1 MTQSFFDVK
10 LKENLAKSSPLAERM
25 RPSSLEE
32 FIGQEHIIGKNKL
45 LYRMISADKISSLIL
60 YGPPGSGKTTLAR
73 IIATTTKGEFAQI
86 NAVTGGVGDI
96 KELVK
101 NASNTLGMYS
111 KRTIVFIDE
120 IHRFNKSQQDA
131 LLPSVENGTIILIG
145 ATTENPYFEIN
156 SALISRSTVFE
167 LKKLTYNDVRNVILQ
182 ALNDKTKG
190 LGNYDITLS
199 EEALN
204 HWANVANGD
213 CRTALNAL
221 ELAFLTT
228 PKDENGKITIDLE
241 IAEECIQ
248 KRSVNYDKSGS
259 EHYDTIS
266 AFIKSMRGSSPDAAL
281 YYLAKMLYCGEDPK
295 FIARRMIIF
304 ASEDVSNA
312 DPMALEV
319 AVNVFKAVEIIG
331 MPECRINLAQGVCY
345 LACAPKSNASYL
357 AMAKAL
363 SDIKKYP
370 TAEIP
375 LHLRNAVYEGQKK
388 SGVGV
393 GYQYP
398 HNFDNHWVAQEYM
411 PKGFEGR
418 VYYEATEQGYEKK
431 FKDYLEMIKNEYN
444 KECAK
449 EK

>member
-45 LYRMISADKISSLIL
+45 LYRMINADKISSLIL

-73 IIATTTKGEFAQI
+73 IIATTTKSEFAQI

-167 LKKLTYNDVRNVILQ
+167 LKKLTYNDVKNVILQ

-444 KECAK
+444 KECTK

>member
-1 MTQSFFDVK
+1 MTQSFFDAK

-45 LYRMISADKISSLIL
+45 LYRMINADKISSLIL

-73 IIATTTKGEFAQI
+73 IIATTTKSEFAQI

-228 PKDENGKITIDLE
+228 PKDGNGKITIDLE

>member
-1 MTQSFFDVK
+1 MAQSFFDMQ
-10 LKENLAKSSPLAERM
+10 LNDNLAKSAPLAERM
-25 RPSSLEE
+25 RPESLEE

-45 LYRMISADKISSLIL
+45 LYRMINADKISSLIL

-73 IIATTTKGEFAQI
+73 IIAATTKSEFAQI

-101 NASNTLGMYS
+101 NASNALSMYS

-167 LKKLTYNDVRNVILQ
+167 LKKLTFSDVKKVIMQ
-182 ALNDKTKG
+182 AICDRTKG
-190 LGNYDITLS
+190 LGEYDIDIS
-199 EEALN
+199 DDALD

-228 PKDENGKITIDLE
+228 PKDENGRIVIDME
-241 IAEECIQ
+241 VAEECIQ

-266 AFIKSMRGSSPDAAL
+266 AFIKSMRGSSPDGAL

-304 ASEDVSNA
+304 ASEDISNA

-319 AVNVFKAVEIIG
+319 AINVFKAVEIIG
-331 MPECRINLAQGVCY
+331 MPECRINLAHGVCY

-357 AMAKAL
+357 AIAKAT

-375 LHLRNAVYEGQKK
+375 LHLRNAVYDGQKK
-388 SGVGV
+388 AGVGV
-393 GYQYP
+393 GYKYP
-398 HNFDNHWVAQEYM
+398 HNFENHWVRQEYM
-411 PKGFEGR
+411 PIGFEGR
-418 VYYEATEQGYEKK
+418 VYYEPTQQGYEKK

-444 KECAK
+444 IECTK

>member
-45 LYRMISADKISSLIL
+45 LYRMINADKISSLIL

-73 IIATTTKGEFAQI
+73 IIATTTKSEFAQI

-167 LKKLTYNDVRNVILQ
+167 LKKLTYNDVRKVILQ

-444 KECAK
+444 KECTK

>member
-1 MTQSFFDVK
+1 MSQSFFDMK
-10 LKENLAKSSPLAERM
+10 LKDNLAKSAPLAERM
-25 RPSSLEE
+25 RPTSLEE
-32 FIGQEHIIGKNKL
+32 FIGQEHIVGKNKL
-45 LYRMISADKISSLIL
+45 LYRMINADKISSLIL

-73 IIATTTKGEFAQI
+73 IIASTTKSEFAQI

-101 NASNTLGMYS
+101 NASNALSMYS

-167 LKKLTYNDVRNVILQ
+167 LKKLNYTDVKNVIIQ
-182 ALNDKTKG
+182 AINDKTKG
-190 LGNYDITLS
+190 LGNFNIEIT
-199 EEALN
+199 EDALN

-213 CRTALNAL
+213 CRSALNAL

-228 PKDENGKITIDLE
+228 PKDENDKIIIDLE
-241 IAEECIQ
+241 VAEECIQ
-248 KRSVNYDKSGS
+248 KRSINYDKSGS

-266 AFIKSMRGSSPDAAL
+266 AFIKSMRGSNPDAAL

-295 FIARRMIIF
+295 FIARRMVIF

-319 AVNVFKAVEIIG
+319 AINVFKAVEIIG
-331 MPECRINLAQGVCY
+331 MPECRINLAHGVCY
-345 LACAPKSNASYL
+345 LACAPKSNAAYL
-357 AMAKAL
+357 GIAKAT

-388 SGVGV
+388 SGVGL
-393 GYQYP
+393 GYLYP
-398 HNFDNHWVAQEYM
+398 HNYENHWVKQQYM
-411 PKGFEGR
+411 PKGFENR
-418 VYYEATEQGYEKK
+418 VYYEPTEQGYEKK
-431 FKDYLEMIKNEYN
+431 FKDYLEMIKKEYN
-444 KECAK
+444 I
-449 EK
+449 

>member
-45 LYRMISADKISSLIL
+45 LYRMINADKISSLIL

-73 IIATTTKGEFAQI
+73 IIATTTQSEFAQI

-167 LKKLTYNDVRNVILQ
+167 LKKLTYNDVRKVILQ

-398 HNFDNHWVAQEYM
+398 HNFNNHWVAQEYM

-444 KECAK
+444 KECTK